1 MARLRRN
8 TTSTSADARILL
20 RVAQAY
26 ETHLEPDIISSY
38 ASVQRAVFEFLNE
51 TKTTLPLDADQ
62 LALLTGFLVERRN
75 IQ

>member
-1 MARLRRN
+1 MARLQRN
-8 TTSTSADARILL
+8 TTSTSADTRILL

-26 ETHLEPDIISSY
+26 ETHLEPGTISTY

-62 LALLTGFLVERRN
+62 LALLAGFLVE
-75 IQ
+75 I